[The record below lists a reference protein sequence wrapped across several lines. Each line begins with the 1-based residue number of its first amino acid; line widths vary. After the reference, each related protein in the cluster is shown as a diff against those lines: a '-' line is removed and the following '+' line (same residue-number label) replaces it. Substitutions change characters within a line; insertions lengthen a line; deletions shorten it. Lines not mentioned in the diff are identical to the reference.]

1 MDRPCGNGRA
11 GLAGLDGLRRVCS
24 NPLLC
29 IGVHGYT
36 PILVAC
42 CAARSDGACY
52 LSAMAFHPRSRKLF
66 LLTGLIGVVLLF
78 AAWTEANRPV
88 RGPHGRLAL
97 ALFRSADTLPV
108 LRSAYFWTS
117 GRCAGCHGRD
127 LLFEASIDP
136 ATGHD
141 VNVVDDWRSSLM
153 ANSSR
158 DPFFRAKLDHEVLA
172 NPAHSDAI
180 SNKCL
185 SCHAPLAVQEERL
198 ADHPPFTLAM
208 LDTSVLAS
216 DGVSCLACHMQSL
229 EGTGNSFSGD
239 LRFDS
244 AFVYGPYADDQINP
258 AIMQFFVGF
267 TPGFADHMVNS
278 KVCAGCHTLITE
290 TLDLDGNLT
299 GDHFVEQ
306 ATYHEWKNSVYS
318 SNGSACNTC
327 HLPRIEGP
335 VILAAEYA
343 FLNGQTPFGK
353 HHLAGA
359 NVHMLEILK
368 ANRQELHI
376 PASSAQFD
384 STIARTK
391 VLLTERTLDIDLD
404 LEDRTDD
411 TAFYSLRLE
420 NRAGHRFP
428 SGYPS
433 RRAFVEFVLTDAAG
447 DTLFASGRLDD
458 TYEVIG
464 HDAGTEP
471 HYDVIRDQEEVQI
484 YELVMGDVNGDPT
497 TVLEYA
503 KSPLKDNR
511 LVPLG
516 FTTSHPSYDTTRIA
530 GDALTDVDFNHDGS
544 GVEGSGS
551 DVVHYHVPIAGVNG
565 SLRAFARIYYQP
577 MPPAWNASMFDF
589 SSEKIDAFRDMLG
602 ASDGT
607 PTLVAADSLT
617 VGPVGMEEPIA
628 DRVIVHPSPTM
639 DGWIRMIGEDAMR
652 MDVLSVFDA
661 RGRNVQVRADRV
673 GAGWRIGLPSSSGTY
688 YINLRVNG
696 TSVVKRVIRQ

>member
-1 MDRPCGNGRA
+1 
-11 GLAGLDGLRRVCS
+11 
-24 NPLLC
+24 
-29 IGVHGYT
+29 
-36 PILVAC
+36 
-42 CAARSDGACY
+42 
-52 LSAMAFHPRSRKLF
+52 MAFRPRSRKL
-66 LLTGLIGVVLLF
+66 LLVTGLVGLVLLF
-78 AAWTEANRPV
+78 AAWTEANRPI

-108 LRSAYFWTS
+108 VRSSYFWTS

-127 LLFEASIDP
+127 LLFQASIDP
-136 ATGHD
+136 ATGQD
-141 VNVVDDWRSSLM
+141 VNVVNDWRSSLM
-153 ANSSR
+153 ANSAR
-158 DPFFRAKLDHEVLA
+158 DPFFRAKLDHEVLV

-180 SNKCL
+180 STKCL
-185 SCHAPLAVQEERL
+185 SCHAPLAVHEERL
-198 ADHPPFTLAM
+198 AQHPPFTLAM

-229 EGTGNSFSGD
+229 DGTGNTFSGD
-239 LRFDS
+239 LQFDS
-244 AFVYGPYADDQINP
+244 AHAYGPYADDQINP
-258 AIMQFFVGF
+258 AIMQSFVGF
-267 TPGFADHMVNS
+267 TPGFADHIVNG

-353 HHLAGA
+353 HYLVGG
-359 NVHMLEILK
+359 NSHMLEIMK
-368 ANRQELHI
+368 ANRAELHI

-404 LEDRTDD
+404 LEQRTND
-411 TAFYSLRLE
+411 TAFYVMHLE

-433 RRAFVEFVLTDAAG
+433 RRAFVEFVVVDADG
-447 DTLFASGRLDD
+447 DTVFASGRIDD
-458 TYEVIG
+458 SYEVIG

-471 HYDVIRDQEEVQI
+471 HYDVIRAPEQVQI
-484 YELVMGDVNGDPT
+484 YELVMGDVNGHPT
-497 TVLEYA
+497 TVLEHA

-516 FTTSHPSYDTTRIA
+516 FSTTHPSYDTTRIA
-530 GDALTDVDFNHDGS
+530 GDALMDPNFNHDELGI
-544 GVEGSGS
+544 EGNGK
-551 DVVHYHVPIAGVNG
+551 DIVHYNVPVSGASGA
-565 SLRAFARIYYQP
+565 LRAFARIYYQP
-577 MPPAWNASMFDF
+577 MPPAWNASMFEF
-589 SSEKIDAFRDMLG
+589 SSDKIDAFREMLG

-607 PTLVAADSLT
+607 PTLVAVDS
-617 VGPVGMEEPIA
+617 VSIGPLGMDGPIA
-628 DRVIVHPSPTM
+628 DRVIVYPSPSM
-639 DGWIRMIGEDAMR
+639 DGWVRITGADAMR
-652 MDVLSVFDA
+652 MEVPNVFDA
-661 RGRNVQVRADRV
+661 RGRSVSIRAERA
-673 GAGWRIGLPSSSGTY
+673 GTGWRIALPATSGAY
-688 YINLRVNG
+688 FIHLRVNG
-696 TSVVKRVIRQ
+696 ISVVKRVIRQ

>member
-1 MDRPCGNGRA
+1 M
-11 GLAGLDGLRRVCS
+11 
-24 NPLLC
+24 
-29 IGVHGYT
+29 T
-36 PILVAC
+36 
-42 CAARSDGACY
+42 
-52 LSAMAFHPRSRKLF
+52 FRSRPRKLI
-66 LLTGLIGVVLLF
+66 LITGLVGVVLLF
-78 AAWTEANRPV
+78 AAWTEANRPI
-88 RGPHGRLAL
+88 RGPHGRLEL

-108 LRSAYFWTS
+108 VRSGYFWTS

-127 LLFEASIDP
+127 LLFQASIDP
-136 ATGHD
+136 ASGHD
-141 VNVVDDWRSSLM
+141 VNVVNDWRSSLM

-158 DPFFRAKLDHEVLA
+158 DPFFRAKLDHEVLV

-185 SCHAPLAVQEERL
+185 SCHAPLAVHEERL
-198 ADHPPFTLAM
+198 SEHPPFTLAM

-258 AIMQFFVGF
+258 AIMQSFVGF
-267 TPGFADHMVNS
+267 TPAFADHIVNS
-278 KVCAGCHTLITE
+278 DVCAGCHTLITE
-290 TLDLDGNLT
+290 TIDLDGNLT

-353 HHLAGA
+353 HHLVGA
-359 NVHMLEILK
+359 NVHMLEIMK

-391 VLLTERTLDIDLD
+391 AMLTERTLDIDLD
-404 LEDRTDD
+404 IEDRTAD
-411 TAFYSLRLE
+411 TAFYTVHLE

-433 RRAFVEFVLTDAAG
+433 RRAFVEFVVMDGAG
-447 DTLFASGRLDD
+447 DTLFASGRIDGS
-458 TYEVIG
+458 YEVIG
-464 HDAGTEP
+464 HDAGAEP
-471 HYDVIRDQEEVQI
+471 HYDVIREQQQVQI
-484 YELVMGDVNGDPT
+484 YELVMGDVNDDPT
-497 TVLEYA
+497 TVLEHA
-503 KSPLKDNR
+503 KSAIKDNR

-516 FTTSHPSYDTTRIA
+516 FTTAHPSYDTTRIA
-530 GDALTDVDFNHDGS
+530 GGALTDPDFNHDGS

-551 DVVHYHVPIAGVNG
+551 DVVHYHVPVSGVTG
-565 SLRAFARIYYQP
+565 SLRAYARIFYQP
-577 MPPAWNASMFDF
+577 MPPAWNASMFEF
-589 SSEKIDAFRDMLG
+589 TSEHIDIFRDMLG
-602 ASDGT
+602 ASDGG
-607 PTLVAADSLT
+607 PTLVAGDSLS
-617 VGPVGMEEPIA
+617 VGPVGMEEPVA
-628 DRVIVHPSPTM
+628 DRVLVYPSPTM
-639 DGWIRMIGEDAMR
+639 DGWVRIAGEDAMR
-652 MDVLSVFDA
+652 MGVPTVFDP
-661 RGRNVQVRADRV
+661 RGRSVPVRAERS
-673 GAGWRIGLPSSSGTY
+673 GLGWRIALPGASGAY
-688 YINLRVNG
+688 YIHLQVNG
-696 TSVVKRVIRQ
+696 SSVVKRVIRQ

>member
-1 MDRPCGNGRA
+1 M
-11 GLAGLDGLRRVCS
+11 V
-24 NPLLC
+24 LL
-29 IGVHGYT
+29 
-36 PILVAC
+36 
-42 CAARSDGACY
+42 
-52 LSAMAFHPRSRKLF
+52 PRSRKLF
-66 LLTGLIGVVLLF
+66 LITGLVGLVMLF

-136 ATGHD
+136 ATGQD

-158 DPFFRAKLDHEVLA
+158 DPFFRAKLDHEVLV
-172 NPAHSDAI
+172 NPSHGDAI

-185 SCHAPLAVQEERL
+185 SCHAPLAVHEERL
-198 ADHPPFTLAM
+198 AEHPPFTLAM
-208 LDTSVLAS
+208 LDTSTLAK
-216 DGVSCLACHMQSL
+216 DGVSCLACHMQGL
-229 EGTGNSFSGD
+229 EGTGNNFSGD
-239 LRFDS
+239 LLFDS
-244 AFVYGPYADDQINP
+244 AHVYGPYADDQINP
-258 AIMQFFVGF
+258 AIMQYFVGF
-267 TPGFADHMVNS
+267 TPGYADHIVNS

-318 SNGSACNTC
+318 STGGTCNTC

-343 FLNGQTPFGK
+343 FLQGQTPFGK

-376 PASSAQFD
+376 PATGAQFD

-391 VLLTERTLDIDLD
+391 AMLTERTLDIDLE
-404 LEDRTDD
+404 LEERTED
-411 TAFYSLRLE
+411 TAFYSLHVE
-420 NRAGHRFP
+420 NLAGHRFP

-433 RRAFVEFVLTDAAG
+433 RRAFVEFVVTDAAG
-447 DTLFASGRLDD
+447 DTLFASGRIDD
-458 TYEVIG
+458 SYEVIG

-471 HYDVIRDQEEVQI
+471 HYDVIRAPEQVQI

-516 FTTSHPSYDTTRIA
+516 FSTTHPSYDTTRIA
-530 GDALTDVDFNHDGS
+530 GEALTDADFNHDND

-551 DVVHYHVPIAGVNG
+551 DVVHYHVPVAGANG
-565 SLRAFARIYYQP
+565 SLHAQARIFYQP
-577 MPPAWNASMFDF
+577 IPPAWNASMFDF
-589 SSEKIDAFRDMLG
+589 TSEKIDAFREMLG

-607 PTLVAADSLT
+607 PTLVAADSLS
-617 VGPVGMEEPIA
+617 VGPVGMEEPVA
-628 DRVIVHPSPTM
+628 DRVHIHPSPSL
-639 DGWIRMIGEDAMR
+639 DGWIRITAEDALR
-652 MDVLSVFDA
+652 MDVPSVFDA
-661 RGRNVQVRADRV
+661 RGRSVHARV
-673 GAGWRIGLPSSSGTY
+673 EREGAGWRIALPPITGVY
-688 YINLRVNG
+688 YILLRVNG
-696 TSVVKRVIRQ
+696 SSVVERVIRL